1 MSSPSPFL
9 IQRSLFSVQ
18 HFRLTP
24 HDVSDTIP
32 LMANHAVTN
41 PSFQR
46 IGILHHPKKPEA
58 LPLAEQ
64 IAGVLQRQGCQPS
77 LFSAWEEQE
86 ISAHVQELD
95 LLVTLGGDG
104 TMLRAARLGARFHV
118 PMIGVKLGRLGFLAE
133 IQPEQWNEP
142 IEHLLAGNYW
152 VEERMMLDVS
162 VKHDAN
168 DNPHDHH
175 YEALNDA
182 VVSRGSLARIV
193 RIATSLD
200 EGYVTTFAADGL
212 IVATATGCTGY
223 ALAAGGPIL
232 PPELKNILLVPIAP
246 HLSFD
251 RPIVMAQGATVN
263 MQVFTDHQAI
273 LTVDGQF
280 EIDLRNGDIV
290 MVTSS
295 PNVARFIRL
304 RARSYF
310 YKTLLDRLKWN
321 V

>member
-1 MSSPSPFL
+1 MSNYASDNPSP
-9 IQRSLFSVQ
+9 R
-18 HFRLTP
+18 
-24 HDVSDTIP
+24 
-32 LMANHAVTN
+32 
-41 PSFQR
+41 R

-64 IAGVLQRQGCQPS
+64 IALEVQRQGGQPS

-133 IQPEQWNEP
+133 IQPDQWQEP
-142 IEHLLAGNYW
+142 LQQLLAGHYW
-152 VEERMMLDVS
+152 LEERMMLDVS
-162 VKHDAN
+162 VRHHAN
-168 DNPHDHH
+168 DNPHNHH
-175 YEALNDA
+175 YEALNDV
-182 VVSRGSLARIV
+182 VVSRGGLARIV
-193 RIATSLD
+193 RIAASLD
-200 EGYVTTFAADGL
+200 EGYVTTFAADGV

-232 PPELKNILLVPIAP
+232 PPELKNILLVPLAP

-251 RPIVMAQGATVN
+251 RPIVLAQGASVSL
-263 MQVFTDHQAI
+263 QVFADHQAI

-280 EIDLRNGDIV
+280 EIDVKNGDTVI
-290 MVTSS
+290 VTSS
-295 PNVARFIRL
+295 PNVARFVRL
-304 RARSYF
+304 RPRNYF
-310 YKTLLDRLKWN
+310 YKTLIERLRWN